1 MRHVVRA
8 ATINEPTTCWIHASE
23 ASGNKQ
29 VIFFLL
35 NYCFCL
41 FLFLLLPYFANYC
54 FMSKL
59 VTLGTLSIRSSPT
72 SKWRMTLLSIM
83 LARWIGFL
91 LISILSFSYTW
102 STYFIIIFMLGCQC
116 SFNCL
121 FLPYQSSLLLFLQG
135 I

>member
-1 MRHVVRA
+1 MRHVVGA
-8 ATINEPTTCWIHASE
+8 TTINEPTTCWIHAGE

-29 VIFFLL
+29 VIFFFL

-41 FLFLLLPYFANYC
+41 FLFLLLPYFENCC
-54 FMSKL
+54 FMSRL
-59 VTLGTLSIRSSPT
+59 VALGTLSMSSPT
-72 SKWRMTLLSIM
+72 SKWRMTLLFTV

-102 STYFIIIFMLGCQC
+102 LTYFTIIFMLGCQC

-121 FLPYQSSLLLFLQG
+121 FLSHQSSLLLCLQG